1 MNNTYKEVDEIITRA
16 KAIEEEM
23 TQDGADIEAL
33 TKEADELIARKKE
46 IIAERAAAEQAILAG
61 AGETIA
67 IVAVIAFIMLIL
79 YNIKIYLLNIVLKNK

>member
-1 MNNTYKEVDEIITRA
+1 MDYAMNKVLPFVLAIAFWGLFYIGNTYP
-16 KAIEEEM
+16 
-23 TQDGADIEAL
+23 
-33 TKEADELIARKKE
+33 
-46 IIAERAAAEQAILAG
+46 G